1 MISESFC
8 KDFFWLNTITYT
20 RTLPFC
26 RSITTALAFVS
37 KHRIPGHS
45 TETFPAQ
52 LNFLRCP
59 ALHSCV
65 SRGRRGNVYTLNSTL
80 NNLHFTLHTLHFTL
94 HILYTLHSTIYT
106 LPSTIYTLH
115 PTYSTLYTP
124 HFTLYTPHT
133 LHSTLH
139 NLHFTLDTL
148 HSTYSTLSTP
158 E

>member
-1 MISESFC
+1 MCQTGFLIKCIGIPKTDLTKLRLIWFCLFTKWLGGKLHFSKTFFWMISKYFC

-37 KHRIPGHS
+37 RHRIPGHS

-65 SRGRRGNVYTLNSTL
+65 SSGRRGNVYTLNSTL
-80 NNLHFTLHTLHFTL
+80 HNLHFTLHTTH
-94 HILYTLHSTIYT
+94 
-106 LPSTIYTLH
+106 
-115 PTYSTLYTP
+115 YTP
-124 HFTLYTPHT
+124 HFTPYTPHPT
-133 LHSTLH
+133 P
-139 NLHFTLDTL
+139 HFL
-148 HSTYSTLSTP
+148 
-158 E
+158 

>member
-37 KHRIPGHS
+37 RHRIPGHS

-59 ALHSCV
+59 ALHSYVVWQARQC
-65 SRGRRGNVYTLNSTL
+65 
-80 NNLHFTLHTLHFTL
+80 LHFKLHTQQF
-94 HILYTLHSTIYT
+94 
-106 LPSTIYTLH
+106 
-115 PTYSTLYTP
+115 TLYTP

-133 LHSTLH
+133 LHFTLH
-139 NLHFTLDTL
+139 NLHFTLDNLHFTPHILYTL
-148 HSTYSTLSTP
+148 HSTLYTLYSTYSTRYTP
-158 E
+158 